1 MNLSLETPFKLQL
14 CFDQVI
20 EKLEKSAADSTNE
33 YRARD
38 QALLDEVLQ
47 YPELR
52 NGITDMSQINELE
65 DIIARLLAPYFAKD
79 LTLNEIKAV
88 NIPYAQMVFNHTQ
101 RFKNILKAAG
111 PDFNVLIRDFDEHQ
125 FYVISCCM
133 ILYEHYGASLDF
145 NRPFFYDIPTAKGI
159 IKHYRILYNADFL
172 EIMPTERSLPITQE
186 DIDLL
191 MDSYDNLDLW
201 KSKFPKDSWL
211 LKGFSIMTLFDA
223 TIESAVSLLKEKL
236 LAINAAGFRK
246 SIESIFQ
253 SIYQIPGIQVG
264 FTVFNHEED
273 KLSPD
278 TFGQQMPSF
287 ILQHNKSTD
296 VRKMLCDKSK
306 EMLIVKQQDF
316 AVSDTEDF
324 LANNPESPLAINF
337 LSQNIQSFILAPIA
351 KNGRLFGILEVV
363 SHRKK
368 ELHSVNVKKL
378 EIVMPFLVDSIE
390 RLAYELQNQV
400 QAVIQDKYTSIH
412 ESVLWKFHSEAQQL
426 IDHRQVGEEY
436 DLKEITFPD
445 VFPLYGQI
453 DIKGSSEARN
463 SSVQKDLKYHL
474 KSLLLLLQEFDNH
487 NETAGLF
494 QAETERI
501 TSYLAELALSVK
513 ASTEQYINS
522 YLEGDIHLKLYKIS
536 HPELAPLIQNYFAQT
551 HKENGDFHIARR
563 KYEMTISKINNKVA
577 AILDK
582 RQTDAQSVYPHYYE
596 RFKTDGVE
604 HNLYIGQS
612 IAPKIAFH
620 LDKLYAIRLWQL
632 RVLCEMEIAH
642 SHIKPYLPYPLDV
655 TTLVLVYHS
664 TIDIRFRMD
673 EKRFDVHGS
682 YNTRFEIVKKRIDKA
697 CILGTNERITQ
708 VGHVTIVYSNDSHK
722 EEYVGYIKL
731 LQAEN
736 LLEDVIEKFEIEDL
750 QGISGLKALRIK
762 LFHQ

>member
-1 MNLSLETPFKLQL
+1 MNLSSETPFKVQL

-20 EKLEKSAADSTNE
+20 EKLEKSAADPANE
-33 YRARD
+33 YQARD
-38 QALLDEVLQ
+38 QALLEDVLK

-52 NGITDMSQINELE
+52 DGITDQYQIERSS
-65 DIIARLLAPYFAKD
+65 DVIARLLAPYFPKD

-111 PDFNVLIRDFDEHQ
+111 PDFDIIIRDFDEHQ

-133 ILYEHYGASLDF
+133 ILYDHYGASLDF

-159 IKHYRILYNADFL
+159 IKHYRILFNADFL
-172 EIMPTERSLPITQE
+172 EILPTEKSLPITQD

-191 MDSYDNLDLW
+191 MDRYDDLDLW

-236 LAINAAGFRK
+236 LAINAAGFRE

-264 FTVFNHEED
+264 FTVFNREED

-287 ILQHNKSTD
+287 ILQHNKTAD
-296 VRKMLCDKSK
+296 VRNMLCDDSK
-306 EMLIVKQQDF
+306 ETLIEKQQDF

-324 LANNPESPLAINF
+324 LAKNPESPLAVNF
-337 LSQNIQSFILAPIA
+337 IAQNIQSFILAPVA
-351 KNGRLFGILEVV
+351 KNGRLFGILELV

-378 EIVMPFLVDSIE
+378 EIVMPFLVDTIE

-412 ESVLWKFHSEAQQL
+412 ESVLWKFHSEAQKL
-426 IDHRQVGEEY
+426 IDSRQVGEEY
-436 DLKEITFPD
+436 ELKEITFPD
-445 VFPLYGQI
+445 VFPMYGQI
-453 DIKGSSEARN
+453 DIKGSSDARN
-463 SSVQKDLKYHL
+463 LSVQKDLKYQL
-474 KSLLLLLQEFDNH
+474 KSLLLLLQEFDSH
-487 NETAGLF
+487 AETAGLF
-494 QAETERI
+494 QPETERI
-501 TSYLAELALSVK
+501 SSYLAELALSVK
-513 ASTEQYINS
+513 ASTEQYISN
-522 YLEGDIHLKLYKIS
+522 YLDGDIHQKLTEIS
-536 HPELAPLIQNYFAQT
+536 NPELVPIIQNYFGHTQ
-551 HKENGDFHIARR
+551 KENGDFHIARR
-563 KYEMTISKINNKVA
+563 KYETTISKINNKVA

-582 RQTDAQSVYPHYYE
+582 KQTDAQSVYPHYYE

-612 IAPKIAFH
+612 IAPKLTFD
-620 LDKLYAIRLWQL
+620 LNKLHALRLWQL

-655 TTLVLVYHS
+655 TTLILVYHS

-697 CILGTNERITQ
+697 CISGTNERITQ
-708 VGHVTIVYSNDSHK
+708 VGHITIVYSNDSHK
-722 EEYVGYIKL
+722 EEYRGYIET
-731 LQAEN
+731 LQSEN
-736 LLEDVIEKFEIEDL
+736 LLDGKIEIFEIEDL
-750 QGISGLKALRIK
+750 QGISGLKALRVKIM
-762 LFHQ
+762 H

>member
-1 MNLSLETPFKLQL
+1 MNLPLETPFKLQL

-20 EKLEKSAADSTNE
+20 EKLEKSAVDPANE
-33 YRARD
+33 YQARD
-38 QALLDEVLQ
+38 KALLDEVLQ

-52 NGITDMSQINELE
+52 NGITDMSQINEHE

-111 PDFNVLIRDFDEHQ
+111 PDFNILIRDFDEHQ
-125 FYVISCCM
+125 FYVFSCCM
-133 ILYEHYGASLDF
+133 ILYDHYGASLDF

-159 IKHYRILYNADFL
+159 IKHYRILYNGDFL
-172 EIMPTERSLPITQE
+172 EIFPTEKSLPITQE

-236 LAINAAGFRK
+236 LAINASGFRE

-287 ILQHNKSTD
+287 ILQQNKSAD
-296 VRKMLCDKSK
+296 VRNMLCDESK
-306 EMLIVKQQDF
+306 EMLIIKQQDF
-316 AVSDTEDF
+316 AVSDTEGF
-324 LANNPESPLAINF
+324 LAKKPHSSLAKNF
-337 LSQNIQSFILAPIA
+337 LSQNIQSFILAPVA

-378 EIVMPFLVDSIE
+378 EIVMPFLVDTIE

-412 ESVLWKFHSEAQQL
+412 DSVFWKFHSEAQKL

-436 DLKEITFPD
+436 ELKEITFPD

-463 SSVQKDLKYHL
+463 LSVKKDLKYQL
-474 KSLLLLLQEFDNH
+474 KSLLLILQEFDNYT
-487 NETAGLF
+487 ETAEKF
-494 QAETERI
+494 QLETKRI
-501 TSYLAELALSVK
+501 QSYLAELALSVK
-513 ASTEQYINS
+513 ASTEQYISN
-522 YLEGDIHLKLYKIS
+522 YLDGDIYQKLIGIS
-536 HPELAPLIQNYFAQT
+536 NPELVPLIQNYLYQT
-551 HKENGDFHIARR
+551 QKENGDFHIARR
-563 KYEMTISKINNKVA
+563 KYETTISKINNKVA

-582 RQTDAQSVYPHYYE
+582 RQIDAQSVYPHYYE

-604 HNLYIGQS
+604 HNLYIGPS
-612 IAPKIAFH
+612 IAPKIPFDLERIH
-620 LDKLYAIRLWQL
+620 AIRLWQL

-655 TTLVLVYHS
+655 TTLILVYHS

-697 CILGTNERITQ
+697 CIAGTSERITQ
-708 VGHVTIVYSNDSHK
+708 VGHITIVYSNESHL
-722 EEYVGYIKL
+722 EEYVGYINT

-736 LLEDVIEKFEIEDL
+736 MLDQTIENFDIEDL
-750 QGISGLKALRIK
+750 QGLSGLKAIRLK
-762 LFHQ
+762 LLH